1 MKPFDMD
8 PEVAA
13 VIITGIISFLVSLI
27 TSIIQSHTQT
37 VNVEKE
43 LTQALAEERK
53 RTGQLHEDL
62 TDVEDRLHDEH
73 RKALNLNDRLD
84 EALAYARALGHYMD
98 QVCDKFGTFQGISK
112 PHLPAGIR
120 PQVERAAAS
129 NGWGQEIKEEP
140 ND

>member
-1 MKPFDMD
+1 MKPLDMD

-13 VIITGIISFLVSLI
+13 VIITGIISFLVSLL
-27 TSIIQSHTQT
+27 TSTVQSHTQT

-73 RKALNLNDRLD
+73 RKAVNLNDRLD

-98 QVCDKFGTFQGISK
+98 KVCDKFGTFQGISK
-112 PHLPAGIR
+112 PHLPDGIR

-129 NGWGQEIKEEP
+129 NGWGLEIKEEP